1 MRANISFRLRSDN
14 NCLTKA
20 KAPQAMKRGAFD
32 AIHFYFN

>member
-14 NCLTKA
+14 NCPTKA

-32 AIHFYFN
+32 AIHSYFN